1 MGYGPSRVT
10 SRPFA
15 VTRLDA
21 ALAPDHHVIRS
32 RSGGGRLACE
42 HEWTMVTGW
51 LSRSDWDR
59 QEAAW
64 QAHLDAQIPEIH
76 WRAA

>member
-1 MGYGPSRVT
+1 
-10 SRPFA
+10 
-15 VTRLDA
+15 
-21 ALAPDHHVIRS
+21 
-32 RSGGGRLACE
+32 
-42 HEWTMVTGW
+42 MVTGW